1 MDEIS
6 GLENLHGFKNG
17 QNNFGVE
24 IGSGME
30 LRIYGEVDK
39 LRIKDGKME
48 NRTNHSR
55 IEEFEDEGGYCY
67 CYNLGCFVWHCN

>member
-1 MDEIS
+1 MK
-6 GLENLHGFKNG
+6 L
-17 QNNFGVE
+17 
-24 IGSGME
+24 
-30 LRIYGEVDK
+30 DK

-67 CYNLGCFVWHCN
+67 CYNLGCLAMQLKQGVG